1 MPAFTYKAVGRD
13 GKAQQGVIEADALDL
28 ATRQLRARGLTPLK
42 IVEGDGES
50 DTKPPTRQEVLS
62 MTTELSVLL
71 RAGLPLDRALKVL
84 IDMDGQPRM
93 RAVLADLLKAVKGG
107 KSLSLALQ
115 PYDEIFGPFYLSMVR
130 AGEA

>member
-1 MPAFTYKAVGRD
+1 
-13 GKAQQGVIEADALDL
+13 
-28 ATRQLRARGLTPLK
+28 
-42 IVEGDGES
+42 
-50 DTKPPTRQEVLS
+50 
-62 MTTELSVLL
+62 MTAELSVLL

-130 AGEA
+130 AGEASGQLSAVLERLVEHLESAKATRDSIVSALIYPVRYLFYLMCAREYRMMLLG